1 MDTQR
6 RTKIVAT
13 MGPATDDPRIVAEMV
28 KAGLDVARI
37 NFSHGT
43 RDSQRPRVEMV
54 RAAAKEAGRY
64 IGLLADLAGPKIRIE
79 SFREGKITLVEGA
92 PFALDTAL
100 DAEAGSITEVGVA
113 YKNLTADVQAG
124 DTLLLADGQI
134 VIEVE
139 KVVGT
144 RISGVVRSGGEL
156 SNRKGVNR
164 QGGGISAPAVTE

>member
-1 MDTQR
+1 MDTLR

-13 MGPATDDPRIVAEMV
+13 LGPATDNPEVMADMIR
-28 KAGLDVARI
+28 AGLDVARI

-43 RDSQRPRVEMV
+43 RDSQRRRVEMV

-92 PFALDTAL
+92 PFALDTEL
-100 DAEAGSITEVGVA
+100 DPEAGSQTVVGVA
-113 YKNLTADVQAG
+113 YKNLPADVHAG
-124 DTLLLADGQI
+124 DTLLLSDGQI
-134 VIEVE
+134 VLEVE

-144 RISGVVRSGGEL
+144 RILCVVRTGGEL
-156 SNRKGVNR
+156 SNRKGLNR
-164 QGGGISAPAVTE
+164 QGGGISA